1 MKIGNVEIKGWAGLA
16 PMAGVADRAFRE
28 VCKGFGAGYLVG
40 EMASAKG
47 LCLSGKKTEDL
58 LATTDAERPVAV
70 QLFGDDPATMAQA
83 AQLAIKFSPDIIDIN
98 MGCPAPKI
106 AGNGGGSALM
116 KNPQLAGEIIKA
128 VSTAVN
134 IPVTVKFRKGWDD
147 SLVNAVEFAKMAEA
161 NGAAAICIHGRTRA
175 QMYAPP
181 VDIDII
187 RRVKQAVSVP
197 VMANGDVASG
207 ITAKEMYEKTGADY
221 IMVGRGALGAPW
233 VFSQINA
240 YLERGEI
247 LPEPTIEQKAEI
259 MTDHLK
265 RMCEYKGEA
274 LALREGRKH
283 AAWYMKGLKGAAE
296 LRRLSGRLTTL
307 NDLYRLAEAMVEL
320 NRE

>member
-1 MKIGNVEIKGWAGLA
+1 MKIGNVEIKGHAGLA

-307 NDLYRLAEAMVEL
+307 DDLYRLAEAMIEL
-320 NRE
+320 NKQ